1 MGGMMAAI
9 FLVLAVVDAALL
21 ANVAL
26 TNPSATS
33 VSVFDQ
39 SMTRFT
45 QGELLLLAAG
55 LGVLLALFVGIAWSS
70 SSARRA
76 KRRGLRVARWER
88 EGRVAELERENAR
101 LRKELEGTR
110 RTGVPVG
117 PQGRPAGP
125 SRHPGAG
132 QRSQGRRRT
141 RGARPDFRAGA
152 WWRTRRPLRRR
163 VAGGTQIVPGRPSV
177 GEPVGVRH
185 AAPAWRA
192 RLRGGLVGAWQ
203 PGQGR

>member
-1 MGGMMAAI
+1 MAAI
-9 FLVLAVVDAALL
+9 FLVL
-21 ANVAL
+21 
-26 TNPSATS
+26 
-33 VSVFDQ
+33 
-39 SMTRFT
+39 
-45 QGELLLLAAG
+45 LAAG
-55 LGVLLALFVGIAWSS
+55 LSLLLALFLGIAWSS

-76 KRRGLRVARWER
+76 RRRGLRVARREV

-110 RTGVPVG
+110 RPGVPVG

-141 RGARPDFRAGA
+141 RGARPGTGPTSGQGA
-152 WWRTRRPLRRR
+152 WWRTRRPSRRR